1 MAKSIDSKVLFITTS
16 PRTPEKMIPEID
28 LLSKNFE
35 GKKWN
40 TETQIA
46 FMELLRNENFFN
58 GSGNNDPAFSA
69 RDRINRAPKALG
81 FILLEPT
88 IKLTESGKAL
98 ISAKRKEEVFL
109 RQLLKFQIPSP
120 YHTPSEKAADF
131 YVKPYLEILRLIY
144 TLGTLKFDELM
155 IFGLQLTDYREFD
168 NIVKKIE
175 KFRID
180 REKTSKKYREFKY
193 YAQMNELQEI
203 YSSELAKGETSTRE
217 SNIATAKKFLQTKAS
232 NMHDYADA
240 CIRYLRATGLVSISH
255 IGRSL
260 SILTEKKKDVEFIL
274 NNISREPVFIDDKA
288 KYLDYLGNSELPKLL
303 TDNKDSLLQ
312 KIKEEN
318 PTEQIQESVTIHELK
333 EKLDDLIITKREKL
347 IQSQIAE
354 IKDYKKYDDIQTTFT
369 QIEENDIYDPSLILE
384 WNVWRGMT
392 MLDGGNIKANLK
404 FDDFGNP
411 MSTAQGNMADIV
423 CDYETFGLT
432 VEVTMASGQK
442 QYEMEG
448 EPVSR
453 HLAKFKKETGKEAY
467 CLFVAPTINEACI
480 AHFYG
485 LHNLNI
491 SYYGGKSVIVPLP
504 LNVFKKMLE
513 DSFKASYI
521 PNPEQV
527 KSFFEYSRWSDTI
540 KVQYLNCRK
549 TKEYCNEKVRSKFQ
563 GRGIKALR
571 RHWNQEGLRTA

>member
-88 IKLTESGKAL
+88 IKLTESGKTL

-155 IFGLQLTDYREFD
+155 IFGLQLTDYRGFN

-260 SILTEKKKDVEFIL
+260 SILPEKK
-274 NNISREPVFIDDKA
+274 NR
-288 KYLDYLGNSELPKLL
+288 
-303 TDNKDSLLQ
+303 
-312 KIKEEN
+312 
-318 PTEQIQESVTIHELK
+318 
-333 EKLDDLIITKREKL
+333 
-347 IQSQIAE
+347 
-354 IKDYKKYDDIQTTFT
+354 
-369 QIEENDIYDPSLILE
+369 
-384 WNVWRGMT
+384 
-392 MLDGGNIKANLK
+392 
-404 FDDFGNP
+404 
-411 MSTAQGNMADIV
+411 
-423 CDYETFGLT
+423 C
-432 VEVTMASGQK
+432 
-442 QYEMEG
+442 
-448 EPVSR
+448 
-453 HLAKFKKETGKEAY
+453 
-467 CLFVAPTINEACI
+467 
-480 AHFYG
+480 
-485 LHNLNI
+485 
-491 SYYGGKSVIVPLP
+491 
-504 LNVFKKMLE
+504 
-513 DSFKASYI
+513 
-521 PNPEQV
+521 
-527 KSFFEYSRWSDTI
+527 
-540 KVQYLNCRK
+540 
-549 TKEYCNEKVRSKFQ
+549 
-563 GRGIKALR
+563 
-571 RHWNQEGLRTA
+571 

>member
-88 IKLTESGKAL
+88 IKLTDSGKAL

-155 IFGLQLTDYREFD
+155 IFGLQLTDYREFN

-260 SILTEKKKDVEFIL
+260 SILPEKKKDVEFIL

-347 IQSQIAE
+347 ILSQIDE

-448 EPVSR
+448 ESVSR

-513 DSFKASYI
+513 DSFKASYT
-521 PNPEQV
+521 PNPQQV
-527 KSFFEYSRWSDTI
+527 KSFFEYSKSIASESHSEQEWYNKI
-540 KVQYLNCRK
+540 V
-549 TKEYCNEKVRSKFQ
+549 E
-563 GRGIKALR
+563 KALN
-571 RHWNQEGLRTA
+571 WLE

>member
-155 IFGLQLTDYREFD
+155 IFGLQLTDYREFN

-448 EPVSR
+448 ESVSR

-513 DSFKASYI
+513 DSFKASYT
-521 PNPEQV
+521 PNPQQV
-527 KSFFEYSRWSDTI
+527 KSFFEYSKSIASESHSEQEWYNKI
-540 KVQYLNCRK
+540 V
-549 TKEYCNEKVRSKFQ
+549 E
-563 GRGIKALR
+563 KALN
-571 RHWNQEGLRTA
+571 WLE

>member
-155 IFGLQLTDYREFD
+155 IFGLQLTDYREFN

-260 SILTEKKKDVEFIL
+260 SILPEKKKDVEFIL

-347 IQSQIAE
+347 ILSQIAE

-432 VEVTMASGQK
+432 VEVTMAIGQK

-448 EPVSR
+448 ESVSR

-513 DSFKASYI
+513 DSFKASYT
-521 PNPEQV
+521 PNPQQV
-527 KSFFEYSRWSDTI
+527 KSFFEYSKSIASESHSEQEWYNKI
-540 KVQYLNCRK
+540 V
-549 TKEYCNEKVRSKFQ
+549 E
-563 GRGIKALR
+563 KALN
-571 RHWNQEGLRTA
+571 WLE

>member
-155 IFGLQLTDYREFD
+155 IFGLQLTDYREFN

-193 YAQMNELQEI
+193 YVQMNELQEI

-260 SILTEKKKDVEFIL
+260 SILPEKKIDVEFIL
-274 NNISREPVFIDDKA
+274 NNISREPVFIDEKA
-288 KYLDYLGNSELPKLL
+288 KYLDYLGNSDLPILL

-312 KIKEEN
+312 KIREEN

-513 DSFKASYI
+513 DSFKASYT
-521 PNPEQV
+521 PNPQQV
-527 KSFFEYSRWSDTI
+527 KSFFEYSKSIASESHSEQEWYNKI
-540 KVQYLNCRK
+540 V
-549 TKEYCNEKVRSKFQ
+549 E
-563 GRGIKALR
+563 KALN
-571 RHWNQEGLRTA
+571 WLE

>member
-88 IKLTESGKAL
+88 IKLTESGKTL

-155 IFGLQLTDYREFD
+155 IFGLQLTDYRKFN

-203 YSSELAKGETSTRE
+203 YSSELANGETSTRE

-513 DSFKASYI
+513 DSFKASYT
-521 PNPEQV
+521 PNPQQV
-527 KSFFEYSRWSDTI
+527 KSFFEYSKSIASESHSEQEWYNKI
-540 KVQYLNCRK
+540 V
-549 TKEYCNEKVRSKFQ
+549 E
-563 GRGIKALR
+563 KALN
-571 RHWNQEGLRTA
+571 WLE

>member
-16 PRTPEKMIPEID
+16 PRTPEKMISEID

-155 IFGLQLTDYREFD
+155 IFGLQLTDYREFN

-193 YAQMNELQEI
+193 YAQMNELQKI

-260 SILTEKKKDVEFIL
+260 SILPEKKKDVEFIL

-448 EPVSR
+448 ESVSR

-513 DSFKASYI
+513 DSFKASYT
-521 PNPEQV
+521 PNPQQV
-527 KSFFEYSRWSDTI
+527 KSFFEYSKSIASESHSEQEWYNKI
-540 KVQYLNCRK
+540 V
-549 TKEYCNEKVRSKFQ
+549 E
-563 GRGIKALR
+563 KALN
-571 RHWNQEGLRTA
+571 WLE

>member
-88 IKLTESGKAL
+88 IKLTESGKTL

-155 IFGLQLTDYREFD
+155 IFGLQLTDYREFN

-513 DSFKASYI
+513 YSFKASYT
-521 PNPEQV
+521 PNPQQV
-527 KSFFEYSRWSDTI
+527 KSFFEYSKSIASESHSEQEWYNKI
-540 KVQYLNCRK
+540 V
-549 TKEYCNEKVRSKFQ
+549 E
-563 GRGIKALR
+563 KALN
-571 RHWNQEGLRTA
+571 WLE

>member
-155 IFGLQLTDYREFD
+155 IFGLQLTDYREFN

-318 PTEQIQESVTIHELK
+318 PTEST
-333 EKLDDLIITKREKL
+333 
-347 IQSQIAE
+347 
-354 IKDYKKYDDIQTTFT
+354 
-369 QIEENDIYDPSLILE
+369 
-384 WNVWRGMT
+384 
-392 MLDGGNIKANLK
+392 NLK
-404 FDDFGNP
+404 
-411 MSTAQGNMADIV
+411 
-423 CDYETFGLT
+423 
-432 VEVTMASGQK
+432 K
-442 QYEMEG
+442 
-448 EPVSR
+448 
-453 HLAKFKKETGKEAY
+453 
-467 CLFVAPTINEACI
+467 
-480 AHFYG
+480 
-485 LHNLNI
+485 NLMI
-491 SYYGGKSVIVPLP
+491 
-504 LNVFKKMLE
+504 
-513 DSFKASYI
+513 
-521 PNPEQV
+521 
-527 KSFFEYSRWSDTI
+527 
-540 KVQYLNCRK
+540 
-549 TKEYCNEKVRSKFQ
+549 
-563 GRGIKALR
+563 
-571 RHWNQEGLRTA
+571 

>member
-155 IFGLQLTDYREFD
+155 IFGLQLTDYREFN

-260 SILTEKKKDVEFIL
+260 SILPEKKKDVEFIL

-333 EKLDDLIITKREKL
+333 EILDDLIITKREKL

-448 EPVSR
+448 ESVSR

-467 CLFVAPTINEACI
+467 CLFIAPTINEACI

-513 DSFKASYI
+513 DSFKASYT
-521 PNPEQV
+521 PNPQQV
-527 KSFFEYSRWSDTI
+527 KSFFEYSKSIASESHSEQEWYNKI
-540 KVQYLNCRK
+540 V
-549 TKEYCNEKVRSKFQ
+549 E
-563 GRGIKALR
+563 KALN
-571 RHWNQEGLRTA
+571 WLE

>member
-16 PRTPEKMIPEID
+16 PRTPEKMIPEIE
-28 LLSKNFE
+28 LLSQNFC

-46 FMELLRNENFFN
+46 FMDLLRNENFFN
-58 GSGNNDPAFSA
+58 GSGNKDPAFSA
-69 RDRINRAPKALG
+69 RDRMNRAPKSLG
-81 FILLEPT
+81 FILLEPA
-88 IKLTESGKAL
+88 IRLTKAGESL
-98 ISAKRKEEVFL
+98 VSSKRKEEIFL

-120 YHTPSEKAADF
+120 FHRPSGKATTF

-155 IFGLQLTDYREFD
+155 IFGLQLTDYRNFGS
-168 NIVKKIE
+168 IVSKIE
-175 KFRID
+175 KFRIE
-180 REKTSKKYREFKY
+180 REKTAKKYREFKY
-193 YAQMNELQEI
+193 YTQLKEMQEI
-203 YSSELAKGETSTRE
+203 YRTEISKGETSTRE
-217 SNIATAKKFLQTKAS
+217 SKVASVKKFLQTKAS

-260 SILTEKKKDVEFIL
+260 SILPEKKKDVEFIL
-274 NNISREPVFIDDKA
+274 TNISREPVFVDDKE
-288 KYLDYLGNSELPKLL
+288 KYLEYLGNPQIPELL
-303 TDNKDSLLQ
+303 TDDKSALLK
-312 KIKEEN
+312 KIREEN
-318 PTEQIQESVTIHELK
+318 PNEQISDTMSIQELK
-333 EKLDDLIITKREKL
+333 EKLDDLIIEKKEKI
-347 IQSQIAE
+347 IQEQTAE
-354 IKDYKKYDDIQTTFT
+354 IKDYKKYDDIQNTFK

-404 FDDFGNP
+404 FDDSGNP

-423 CDYETFGLT
+423 CDYESFGLT

-453 HLAKFKKETGKEAY
+453 HLAKLKKESGKEAY
-467 CLFVAPTINEACI
+467 CLFVAPTINEACV

-504 LNVFKKMLE
+504 LNIFRKMLE
-513 DSFKASYI
+513 DSFKASYT
-521 PNPEQV
+521 PGPEHIQ
-527 KSFFEYSRWSDTI
+527 SFFEHSKLVAKNSR
-540 KVQYLNCRK
+540 
-549 TKEYCNEKVRSKFQ
+549 NEQEWYDKM
-563 GRGIKALR
+563 IEKALN
-571 RHWNQEGLRTA
+571 WLG

>member
-155 IFGLQLTDYREFD
+155 IFGLQLTDYRKFN

-193 YAQMNELQEI
+193 YTQMNELQEI

-260 SILTEKKKDVEFIL
+260 SILPEKKKDVEFIL

-347 IQSQIAE
+347 ILSQIAE

-432 VEVTMASGQK
+432 VEVTMAIGQK

-448 EPVSR
+448 ESVSR

-513 DSFKASYI
+513 DSFKASYT
-521 PNPEQV
+521 PNPQQV
-527 KSFFEYSRWSDTI
+527 KSFFEYSKSIASESHSEQEWYNKI
-540 KVQYLNCRK
+540 V
-549 TKEYCNEKVRSKFQ
+549 E
-563 GRGIKALR
+563 KALN
-571 RHWNQEGLRTA
+571 WLE

>member
-88 IKLTESGKAL
+88 IKLTESGKTL

-288 KYLDYLGNSELPKLL
+288 KFLDYLGNSELPKLL

-467 CLFVAPTINEACI
+467 CLFVAPTINESCI

-527 KSFFEYSRWSDTI
+527 KSFFEYSRTVASTSHSEHEWYN
-540 KVQYLNCRK
+540 KVV
-549 TKEYCNEKVRSKFQ
+549 E
-563 GRGIKALR
+563 KALN
-571 RHWNQEGLRTA
+571 WLA

>member
-88 IKLTESGKAL
+88 IKLTDSGKAL

-155 IFGLQLTDYREFD
+155 IFGLQLTDYRKFN

-260 SILTEKKKDVEFIL
+260 SILPEKKKDVEFIL

-448 EPVSR
+448 ESVSR

-513 DSFKASYI
+513 DSFKASYT
-521 PNPEQV
+521 PNPQQV
-527 KSFFEYSRWSDTI
+527 KSFFEYSKSIASESHSEQEWYNKI
-540 KVQYLNCRK
+540 V
-549 TKEYCNEKVRSKFQ
+549 E
-563 GRGIKALR
+563 KALN
-571 RHWNQEGLRTA
+571 WLE

>member
-58 GSGNNDPAFSA
+58 GAGNNDPAFSA

-81 FILLEPT
+81 FVMLEPN
-88 IKLTESGKAL
+88 ISLTNAGKTL

-120 YHTPSEKAADF
+120 YHMPSERAATF
-131 YVKPYLEILRLIY
+131 FVKPYLEILRLIY

-155 IFGLQLTDYREFD
+155 IFGLQLTDYRNFD
-168 NIVKKIE
+168 KIVKKIE
-175 KFRID
+175 KFRIN
-180 REKTSKKYREFKY
+180 REKTSKKYRDFKY
-193 YAQMNELQEI
+193 YYQLDELQEI
-203 YSSELAKGETSTRE
+203 YKAEISKGETSTRE

-260 SILTEKKKDVEFIL
+260 SILPEKRVDVEFIL
-274 NNISREPVFIDDKA
+274 KHISRDPIFVDDKE
-288 KYLDYLGNSELPKLL
+288 KYLDYLGSAELPKLL
-303 TDNKDSLLQ
+303 TDNKSALIK
-312 KIKEEN
+312 KIKAEKPSEEVS
-318 PTEQIQESVTIHELK
+318 EAATILQLK
-333 EKLDDLIITKREKL
+333 EKLDDLIIAKKEKL
-347 IQSQIAE
+347 IQAQVSE
-354 IKDYKKYDDIQTTFT
+354 IKDYKKYDEIQNTFE

-423 CDYETFGLT
+423 CDYGSFGLT

-453 HLAKFKKETGKEAY
+453 HLAKFKKETSKDAY
-467 CLFVAPTINEACI
+467 CLFVAPIINDACI

-513 DSFKASYI
+513 DSFRASYT
-521 PNPEQV
+521 PNPKQV
-527 KSFFEYSRWSDTI
+527 RDFFEYS
-540 KVQYLNCRK
+540 K
-549 TKEYCNEKVRSKFQ
+549 TVAANSSSERDWYNKIVE
-563 GRGIKALR
+563 KALN
-571 RHWNQEGLRTA
+571 WLG

>member
-120 YHTPSEKAADF
+120 YHIPSEKAADF

-155 IFGLQLTDYREFD
+155 IFGLQLTDYREFN

-240 CIRYLRATGLVSISH
+240 CIRYLRATGLVSVSH

-260 SILTEKKKDVEFIL
+260 SILPEKKIDVEFIL

-312 KIKEEN
+312 KIREEN
-318 PTEQIQESVTIHELK
+318 PREQIQESVTIHELK

-513 DSFKASYI
+513 DSFKASYT
-521 PNPEQV
+521 PNPQQV
-527 KSFFEYSRWSDTI
+527 KSFFEYSKSIASESHSEQEWYNKI
-540 KVQYLNCRK
+540 V
-549 TKEYCNEKVRSKFQ
+549 E
-563 GRGIKALR
+563 KALN
-571 RHWNQEGLRTA
+571 WLE

>member
-88 IKLTESGKAL
+88 IKLTESGKTL

-260 SILTEKKKDVEFIL
+260 SILPEKKKDVEFIL

-513 DSFKASYI
+513 DSFKASYT
-521 PNPEQV
+521 PNPQQV
-527 KSFFEYSRWSDTI
+527 KSFFEYSKSIASESHSEQEWYNKI
-540 KVQYLNCRK
+540 V
-549 TKEYCNEKVRSKFQ
+549 E
-563 GRGIKALR
+563 KALN
-571 RHWNQEGLRTA
+571 WLE

>member
-16 PRTPEKMIPEID
+16 PRTPEKMVPEID
-28 LLSKNFE
+28 LLSRNFE
-35 GKKWN
+35 DKKWN
-40 TETQIA
+40 TETQVA

-81 FILLEPT
+81 FVLLEPT
-88 IKLTESGKAL
+88 IKLTNAGSAL

-120 YHTPSEKAADF
+120 YHTPSEKAATF

-155 IFGLQLTDYREFD
+155 IFGLQLTDYRNFD
-168 NIVKKIE
+168 KIVRKIE
-175 KFRID
+175 KFRIEK
-180 REKTSKKYREFKY
+180 EKTAKKYREFKY
-193 YAQMNELQEI
+193 YYQLEELKEI
-203 YSSELAKGETSTRE
+203 YKSEILKGETFIRE
-217 SNIATAKKFLQTKAS
+217 SNIATAKKFLQTKAN

-260 SILTEKKKDVEFIL
+260 SILPEKRADVEFIL
-274 NNISREPVFIDDKA
+274 QNISREPIFVDDRE
-288 KYLDYLGNSELPKLL
+288 KYLNYLGDSTLPKLL
-303 TDNKDSLLQ
+303 TDDKSALIQ
-312 KIKEEN
+312 KIKAEK
-318 PTEQIQESVTIHELK
+318 PTEDVSDTATILQLK
-333 EKLDDLIITKREKL
+333 EKLDDLIIAKKEQI
-347 IQSQIAE
+347 IQSQVAE
-354 IKDYKKYDDIQTTFT
+354 IKDYKKYDDIQTIFK

-423 CDYETFGLT
+423 CDYENFGLT

-453 HLAKFKKETGKEAY
+453 HLAKYKKETGKEAY

-513 DSFKASYI
+513 DSFKASYT

-527 KSFFEYSRWSDTI
+527 KSFFEYSKTVAVESHSEQEWYYKI
-540 KVQYLNCRK
+540 K
-549 TKEYCNEKVRSKFQ
+549 E
-563 GRGIKALR
+563 KALN
-571 RHWNQEGLRTA
+571 WLA

>member
-155 IFGLQLTDYREFD
+155 IFGLQLTDYREFN

-193 YAQMNELQEI
+193 YTQMNELQEI

-240 CIRYLRATGLVSISH
+240 CIRYLRATGLVSVSH

-260 SILTEKKKDVEFIL
+260 SILPEKKIDVEFIL

-312 KIKEEN
+312 KIREEN
-318 PTEQIQESVTIHELK
+318 PREQIQESVTIHELK

-513 DSFKASYI
+513 DSFKASYT
-521 PNPEQV
+521 PNPQQV
-527 KSFFEYSRWSDTI
+527 KSFFEYSKSIASESHSEQEWYNKI
-540 KVQYLNCRK
+540 V
-549 TKEYCNEKVRSKFQ
+549 E
-563 GRGIKALR
+563 KALN
-571 RHWNQEGLRTA
+571 WLE

>member
-88 IKLTESGKAL
+88 IKLTESGKTL

-168 NIVKKIE
+168 SIVKKIE

-513 DSFKASYI
+513 DSFKASYT
-521 PNPEQV
+521 PNPQQV
-527 KSFFEYSRWSDTI
+527 KSFFEYSKSIASESHSEQEWYNKI
-540 KVQYLNCRK
+540 V
-549 TKEYCNEKVRSKFQ
+549 E
-563 GRGIKALR
+563 KALN
-571 RHWNQEGLRTA
+571 WLE

>member
-88 IKLTESGKAL
+88 IKLTESGKTL

-168 NIVKKIE
+168 SIVKKIE

-232 NMHDYADA
+232 NMHDQADA

-513 DSFKASYI
+513 DSFKASYT
-521 PNPEQV
+521 PNPQQV
-527 KSFFEYSRWSDTI
+527 KSFFEYSKSIASESHSEQEWYNKI
-540 KVQYLNCRK
+540 V
-549 TKEYCNEKVRSKFQ
+549 E
-563 GRGIKALR
+563 KALN
-571 RHWNQEGLRTA
+571 WLE

>member
-203 YSSELAKGETSTRE
+203 YSSELAKGEISTRE

-260 SILTEKKKDVEFIL
+260 SILPEKKKDVEFIL

-467 CLFVAPTINEACI
+467 CLFVAPTINESCI

-527 KSFFEYSRWSDTI
+527 KSFFEYSRTVASTSHSEQEWYN
-540 KVQYLNCRK
+540 KVV
-549 TKEYCNEKVRSKFQ
+549 E
-563 GRGIKALR
+563 KALN
-571 RHWNQEGLRTA
+571 WLA

>member
-155 IFGLQLTDYREFD
+155 IFGLQLTDYREFN

-232 NMHDYADA
+232 NMHDYANA

-260 SILTEKKKDVEFIL
+260 SILPEKKKDVEFIL

-513 DSFKASYI
+513 DSFKASYT
-521 PNPEQV
+521 PNPQQV
-527 KSFFEYSRWSDTI
+527 KSFFEYSKSIASESHSEQEWYNKI
-540 KVQYLNCRK
+540 V
-549 TKEYCNEKVRSKFQ
+549 E
-563 GRGIKALR
+563 KALN
-571 RHWNQEGLRTA
+571 WLE

>member
-155 IFGLQLTDYREFD
+155 IFGLQLTDYREFN

-203 YSSELAKGETSTRE
+203 YSSELAKGEISTRE

-260 SILTEKKKDVEFIL
+260 SILPEKKKDVEFIL

-467 CLFVAPTINEACI
+467 CLFVAPTINESCI

-513 DSFKASYI
+513 DSFKASYT
-521 PNPEQV
+521 PNPQQV
-527 KSFFEYSRWSDTI
+527 KTFFEYSKSIASESHSEQEWYNKI
-540 KVQYLNCRK
+540 V
-549 TKEYCNEKVRSKFQ
+549 E
-563 GRGIKALR
+563 KALN
-571 RHWNQEGLRTA
+571 WLE

>member
-120 YHTPSEKAADF
+120 YHIPSEKAADF

-155 IFGLQLTDYREFD
+155 IFGLQLTDYREFN

-260 SILTEKKKDVEFIL
+260 SILPEKKKDVEFIL

-448 EPVSR
+448 ESVSR

-513 DSFKASYI
+513 DSFKASYT
-521 PNPEQV
+521 PNPQQV
-527 KSFFEYSRWSDTI
+527 KSFFEYSKSIASESHSEQEWYNKI
-540 KVQYLNCRK
+540 V
-549 TKEYCNEKVRSKFQ
+549 E
-563 GRGIKALR
+563 KALN
-571 RHWNQEGLRTA
+571 WLE

>member
-58 GSGNNDPAFSA
+58 GSGNNAPAFSA

-260 SILTEKKKDVEFIL
+260 SILPEKKKDVEFIL

-354 IKDYKKYDDIQTTFT
+354 IKDYKKYDDIQSTFT

-432 VEVTMASGQK
+432 VEVTMAIGQK

-448 EPVSR
+448 ESVSR

-513 DSFKASYI
+513 DSFKASYT
-521 PNPEQV
+521 PNPQQV
-527 KSFFEYSRWSDTI
+527 KSFFEYSKSIASESHSEQEWYNKI
-540 KVQYLNCRK
+540 V
-549 TKEYCNEKVRSKFQ
+549 E
-563 GRGIKALR
+563 KALN
-571 RHWNQEGLRTA
+571 WLE

>member
-28 LLSKNFE
+28 LLSKNFS

-81 FILLEPT
+81 FVILEPT
-88 IKLTESGKAL
+88 IKLTSAGNAL
-98 ISAKRKEEVFL
+98 ITAKRKEEVFL

-120 YHTPSEKAADF
+120 YHKTSEKAATF

-155 IFGLQLTDYREFD
+155 IFGLQLTDSRNFD
-168 NIVKKIE
+168 AIVAKIE
-175 KFRID
+175 KFRIE
-180 REKTSKKYREFKY
+180 REKTAKKYREFKY
-193 YAQMNELQEI
+193 FYQMNELQEI
-203 YSSELAKGETSTRE
+203 YKAEIAKGDTATRE
-217 SNIATAKKFLQTKAS
+217 SAVATAKKFLQTKAS

-260 SILTEKKKDVEFIL
+260 SILPEKKQDVEFIL
-274 NNISREPVFIDDKA
+274 QNIPREPVFVDDRER
-288 KYLDYLGNSELPKLL
+288 YLDYLGNAKLPKLL
-303 TDNKDSLLQ
+303 TDDKEALIQ
-312 KIKEEN
+312 KIKAEN
-318 PTEQIQESVTIHELK
+318 PAEEISGTATVLELK
-333 EKLDDLIITKREKL
+333 EKFDDLIISKKEEIIKT
-347 IQSQIAE
+347 QVAQ
-354 IKDYKKYDDIQTTFT
+354 IKDYKAYDDIQNTFT

-392 MLDGGNIKANLK
+392 MLNGGDIKANLK
-404 FDDFGNP
+404 FDDFGKP

-423 CDYETFGLT
+423 CDYDGFGVT

-453 HLAKFKKETGKEAY
+453 HLAKFKKETGKKAY

-513 DSFKASYI
+513 DSFRASYT
-521 PNPEQV
+521 PNAEQV
-527 KSFFEYSRWSDTI
+527 RKFFEYSRTI
-540 KVQYLNCRK
+540 AANSSSEQDWYNKVV
-549 TKEYCNEKVRSKFQ
+549 E
-563 GRGIKALR
+563 KALN
-571 RHWNQEGLRTA
+571 WLG

>member
-88 IKLTESGKAL
+88 IKLTDSGKAL

-260 SILTEKKKDVEFIL
+260 SILPEKKKDVEFIL

-448 EPVSR
+448 ESVSR

-513 DSFKASYI
+513 DSFKASYT
-521 PNPEQV
+521 PNPQQV
-527 KSFFEYSRWSDTI
+527 KSFFEYSKSIASESHSEQEWYNKI
-540 KVQYLNCRK
+540 V
-549 TKEYCNEKVRSKFQ
+549 E
-563 GRGIKALR
+563 KALN
-571 RHWNQEGLRTA
+571 WLE

>member
-155 IFGLQLTDYREFD
+155 IFGLQLTDYRKFN

-193 YAQMNELQEI
+193 YTQMNELQEI

-260 SILTEKKKDVEFIL
+260 SILPEKKKDVEFIL

-347 IQSQIAE
+347 ILSQIDE

-448 EPVSR
+448 ESVSR

-513 DSFKASYI
+513 DSFKASYT
-521 PNPEQV
+521 PNPQQV
-527 KSFFEYSRWSDTI
+527 KSFFEYSKSIASESHSEQEWYNKI
-540 KVQYLNCRK
+540 V
-549 TKEYCNEKVRSKFQ
+549 E
-563 GRGIKALR
+563 KALN
-571 RHWNQEGLRTA
+571 WLE

>member
-155 IFGLQLTDYREFD
+155 IFGLQLTDYREFN

-240 CIRYLRATGLVSISH
+240 CIRYLRATGLVSVSH

-260 SILTEKKKDVEFIL
+260 SILPEKKKDVEFIL

-369 QIEENDIYDPSLILE
+369 QFEENDIYDPSLILE

-448 EPVSR
+448 ESVSR

-513 DSFKASYI
+513 DSFKASYT
-521 PNPEQV
+521 PNPQQV
-527 KSFFEYSRWSDTI
+527 KSFFEYSKSIASESHSEQEWYNKI
-540 KVQYLNCRK
+540 V
-549 TKEYCNEKVRSKFQ
+549 E
-563 GRGIKALR
+563 KALN
-571 RHWNQEGLRTA
+571 WLE